1 MCLDGNKSVTSPPAF
16 GRVFCY
22 NNTREKKNFCRM
34 KLLAKVVF
42 GWLAYNYVK
51 HDLRTGDVTH
61 VGRRTNMEM
70 HRIPNN
76 GGL

>member
-1 MCLDGNKSVTSPPAF
+1 MGLYDCICIYVFAWSNHLFKSMNQENFSP
-16 GRVFCY
+16 
-22 NNTREKKNFCRM
+22 M

-42 GWLAYNYVK
+42 GLLAYNYVK
-51 HDLRTGDVTH
+51 HDLKTGDVTH

>member
-1 MCLDGNKSVTSPPAF
+1 
-16 GRVFCY
+16 
-22 NNTREKKNFCRM
+22 M
-34 KLLAKVVF
+34 KLLAKVVL

-51 HDLRTGDVTH
+51 HDLRAGDVTH

-76 GGL
+76 GGLQTTDK

>member
-1 MCLDGNKSVTSPPAF
+1 
-16 GRVFCY
+16 
-22 NNTREKKNFCRM
+22 M
-34 KLLAKVVF
+34 KLFAKIVF

-51 HDLRTGDVTH
+51 NDFRTGDASH

-70 HRIPNN
+70 HKIPNN

>member
-1 MCLDGNKSVTSPPAF
+1 
-16 GRVFCY
+16 
-22 NNTREKKNFCRM
+22 M

-51 HDLRTGDVTH
+51 HDLKSGDVTH
-61 VGRRTNMEM
+61 VGRRTNMARRE
-70 HRIPNN
+70 IPNN

>member
-1 MCLDGNKSVTSPPAF
+1 
-16 GRVFCY
+16 
-22 NNTREKKNFCRM
+22 M
-34 KLLAKVVF
+34 KLLAKVVL

-51 HDLRTGDVTH
+51 HDLRAGDVTH

-76 GGL
+76 GGLQTTPK

>member
-1 MCLDGNKSVTSPPAF
+1 
-16 GRVFCY
+16 
-22 NNTREKKNFCRM
+22 M
-34 KLLAKVVF
+34 KLLAKVVL
-42 GWLAYNYVK
+42 GWLTYNYVK
-51 HDLRTGDVTH
+51 HDLRTESVCH

>member
-1 MCLDGNKSVTSPPAF
+1 MPDIENKVIITVE
-16 GRVFCY
+16 R
-22 NNTREKKNFCRM
+22 KKFLPM
-34 KLLAKVVF
+34 KLFAKVVF

-51 HDLRTGDVTH
+51 HDLRSGDASH

>member
-1 MCLDGNKSVTSPPAF
+1 
-16 GRVFCY
+16 
-22 NNTREKKNFCRM
+22 M

-70 HRIPNN
+70 HKIPNN
-76 GGL
+76 GGLQTRNK